1 MEKTLEDQNLDQGRN
16 VFAIY
21 DGKCIVKHVT
31 GGDIEHRIYLKRE
44 YGVTADEYNHL
55 VRGYIKQGAII
66 LYKTNGYIIS
76 DDVPALVLK
85 LTLEKSI
92 ELFGCSEVKLFNDN
106 NGKPELM
113 DIVYDCATPPNPKD
127 PSVKL
132 YFAKHPQ
139 S

>member
-1 MEKTLEDQNLDQGRN
+1 MEKTLEAYNQANGRT

-21 DGKCIVKHVT
+21 NGKCITKHVT

-44 YGVTADEYNHL
+44 FGVSADEYNHL
-55 VRGYIKQGAII
+55 VRGYINKGEIT
-66 LYKTNGYIIS
+66 LYKTNGYTIS
-76 DDVPALVLK
+76 DDIPAAVLK
-85 LTLEKSI
+85 LLLLKSI

-113 DIVYDCATPPNPKD
+113 DIVFDCAVPPNPKD
-127 PSVKL
+127 PTMKL

-139 S
+139 V